1 VSGPLRAR
9 PFLFDC
15 DGVLVNSEVI
25 AVATERAHLAE
36 AGLTYSAIE
45 FVSRF
50 TGLTQ
55 AAFRAALDEDSIARL
70 GRPLPAGV
78 FEAIK
83 ADVKARYPAELRAMA
98 GLRGLLDGLTGPR
111 AVASSSARD
120 MLHVKL
126 RLVGLHGDFDPHI
139 HSGDDVAHGK
149 PAPDLFLRAASGL
162 GVNPG
167 ECVVV
172 EDSVHGVRAGVAAGA
187 DVWGFTGGGHADA
200 GLADRLRAAGA
211 ALVFSDFAAMAGHVA
226 GPA

>member
-1 VSGPLRAR
+1 
-9 PFLFDC
+9 
-15 DGVLVNSEVI
+15 
-25 AVATERAHLAE
+25 
-36 AGLTYSAIE
+36 
-45 FVSRF
+45 
-50 TGLTQ
+50 
-55 AAFRAALDEDSIARL
+55 
-70 GRPLPAGV
+70 
-78 FEAIK
+78 
-83 ADVKARYPAELRAMA
+83 
-98 GLRGLLDGLTGPR
+98 
-111 AVASSSARD
+111 